1 MDKSLSV
8 KPPSVG
14 ELVRAISQE
23 AKAKLP
29 QPPMAMVLQIPTP
42 HPLSRLLVIM
52 AVALIAILAVLL
64 LLMMY
69 HVNGLMSQIRIDQEL
84 RANPPMPPLPTAE
97 ELLDDNIFSIALLRN
112 PKEAMRLYCA
122 RGETLLR
129 KGDAHAAISC
139 YDEANVRLDND
150 LPASSR
156 IELSRAYF
164 QIGKFEN
171 ALSEVRALDFAHLSP
186 LELESANDVLSR
198 VLFAQ
203 QQREN
208 RRVAQNG
215 VVSPNK

>member
-42 HPLSRLLVIM
+42 HPLSRLLVILS
-52 AVALIAILAVLL
+52 VTLIGVLTALLV
-64 LLMMY
+64 LMMY
-69 HVNGLMSQIRIDQEL
+69 HVTGLVSQIRLSQEL
-84 RANPPMPPLPTAE
+84 RANPPVPPLPTAE
-97 ELLDDNIFSIALLRN
+97 ALLDDNIFSIALLRN

-122 RGETLLR
+122 RGETLLK
-129 KGDAHAAISC
+129 KGDAHGAISC
-139 YDEANVRLDND
+139 YNEANVRLDND

-164 QIGKFEN
+164 QIGKLEN
-171 ALSEVRALDFAHLSP
+171 ALGEVRALDFAHLSAT
-186 LELESANDVLSR
+186 ELEAANDVLSR

-215 VVSPNK
+215 VVSTHK